1 MPSAIDPDAIPGKDI
16 DPDTIELHAGTV
28 NTVSGQVRDHG
39 AAVHTKWQGMAA
51 VYEAPESGIVLD
63 LMQPVNTQST
73 QVGDNLSVVSQ
84 ALTGFAEAVR
94 PIKAALDQLRL
105 DAQAFRAEIA
115 GGVQV
120 QELNPAYTAYGS
132 YGTTAASYSGSW
144 NAYGAAGSTSS
155 AEPVEQYR
163 TVTKEWHEVQEYVD
177 RNNDLIAQVNAQ
189 QVLLWEAERDCANKI
204 RALYGADPLRAAQ
217 SEDDALGYGIEE
229 IPEGT
234 EMPWGA
240 EVERTEGCGEA
251 TAKFVFKDFLWEGIA
266 VGGIWGTVEGL
277 GTLVLGY
284 NPATGDFFS
293 GDAYGAAWGNLGNLL
308 FAGMANGGVLA
319 PIFHADT
326 LMQQFGGDGFLPQ
339 EVRDFK
345 AQADEAAINTGKALI
360 AWDKWADDPGTA
372 LGESVFNVGTALI
385 PVGGAA
391 VAGVKTASTAASVL
405 SRMARVA
412 DFVDPAAWA
421 VNGTMRLGS
430 AGLGSLDNLIGRL
443 DNAPVDVNLGP
454 VEVYTATD
462 SASAMRLLD
471 EAGVDPQNV
480 FARVDETGTPV
491 LEFPGGV
498 IEMPAGSFDNAAGG
512 GVRGGDGGAD
522 GSVSAP
528 VREPELVNAGG
539 VRGET
544 GPAPV
549 NAIVDEAP
557 VRTETGGS
565 GGSGGDAN
573 TPSGGGAGSGDGSGP
588 GDGSPPVDRGG
599 EGDGWTQ
606 GPEHRGGDIDP
617 QYGEPRA
624 DHGTLADQYAPPA
637 EVPADIRH
645 LVSDPEAPYGRGSDG
660 EPYTRAEWEER
671 YMGPDN
677 RPIYPGNDGAVP
689 GSRVSYTDMEAFH
702 RDYGDTID
710 RFGGS
715 GGAYLSPE
723 GVLFEQRALPGGNLN
738 AGYHVFRLT
747 DELPP
752 GVHIEVSEVAPAFGQ
767 PGGGIQ
773 LQFVDDVD
781 GVLSVEQLLSND
793 YRIIE
798 STTPTVPDGVDAGA
812 GLREGDSDAAAAAD
826 PASEIA
832 FMAESDS
839 TVFREPET
847 ATDGGG
853 GDGEGSQTSV
863 AVPDPEY
870 RPFPTGSAQ
879 PAVIDYTL
887 ADQNILG
894 RLDPATGPDNATFW
908 SGRVLDEDGVVIPD
922 AAMNGAADLTTR
934 THGST
939 LEQLLE
945 KQGLLDD
952 MPDDWFDPATGATWR
967 AVSEALARNAS
978 GDVRAYLGDV
988 REGSVWNEV
997 EFPTLI
1003 QNPDVTSVTVI
1014 DARTGEVLYVYRR

>member
-28 NTVSGQVRDHG
+28 NTISGQVRDHG

-51 VYEAPESGIVLD
+51 VYEAPESGTVLD

-84 ALTGFAEAVR
+84 ALSGFAEAVR

-120 QELNPAYTAYGS
+120 QELNPAYTAYGT
-132 YGTTAASYSGSW
+132 YGTTAASYQGSW
-144 NAYGAAGSTSS
+144 NAYGATGSTSS

-189 QVLLWEAERDCANKI
+189 QVLLWEAERDCANTI

-251 TAKFVFKDFLWEGIA
+251 TATFVFKDFLWEGIA
-266 VGGIWGTVEGL
+266 VGGIWGTVQGL

-284 NPATGDFFS
+284 NPETGDFFS

-443 DNAPVDVNLGP
+443 DTTPVDMNLGP

-480 FARVDETGTPV
+480 FARVDENGTPV

-498 IEMPAGSFDNAAGG
+498 IEMPAGTFDSAAGG
-512 GVRGGDGGAD
+512 GLRGGGTDA
-522 GSVSAP
+522 SVSAP

-565 GGSGGDAN
+565 GGDGTSGGDADA
-573 TPSGGGAGSGDGSGP
+573 PRGDGAGSGDSSGP
-588 GDGSPPVDRGG
+588 GDGSAPVDRGG

-617 QYGEPRA
+617 EYGEPRA

-637 EVPADIRH
+637 EVPADLRH
-645 LVSDPEAPYGRGSDG
+645 LVSDPEAPYGRGADG

-689 GSRVSYTDMEAFH
+689 GSRVSYTDMEAFR

-798 STTPTVPDGVDAGA
+798 STSPTVPSGLDAGA
-812 GLREGDSDAAAAAD
+812 NALSDFSSPVPGAENVTALHFDSIPADLQRSIIRHEYPGLLG
-826 PASEIA
+826 
-832 FMAESDS
+832 
-839 TVFREPET
+839 VN
-847 ATDGGG
+847 ATRFDGWRAG
-853 GDGEGSQTSV
+853 T
-863 AVPDPEY
+863 
-870 RPFPTGSAQ
+870 
-879 PAVIDYTL
+879 
-887 ADQNILG
+887 
-894 RLDPATGPDNATFW
+894 LDPQIAKLGWNNNCTNCVIAVDRAFSDTLSSAMPSVSELPIT
-908 SGRVLDEDGVVIPD
+908 RIPD
-922 AAMNGAADLTTR
+922 ALGIDQRFVTLPNYESVVTR
-934 THGST
+934 
-939 LEQLLE
+939 
-945 KQGLLDD
+945 
-952 MPDDWFDPATGATWR
+952 M
-967 AVSEALARNAS
+967 EALPEGSRGVVYIRREDYTGHVFNVVHDKSGVVFLDGQTGMFARLE
-978 GDVRAYLGDV
+978 DVRHL
-988 REGSVWNEV
+988 R
-997 EFPTLI
+997 LL
-1003 QNPDVTSVTVI
+1003 VTHH
-1014 DARTGEVLYVYRR
+1014 A

>member
-1 MPSAIDPDAIPGKDI
+1 MPSAIDPDAIPGRDI
-16 DPDTIELHAGTV
+16 DPDTIELHAATV
-28 NTVSGQVRDHG
+28 TTVSGQVRDHG

-84 ALTGFAEAVR
+84 ALSGFAEAVR

-120 QELNPAYTAYGS
+120 QEVNPAYTAYGA
-132 YGTTAASYSGSW
+132 YGTTAASYQGSW

-189 QVLLWEAERDCANKI
+189 QVLLWEAERDCANTI

-217 SEDDALGYGIEE
+217 SEDDALGYGIDE

-251 TAKFVFKDFLWEGIA
+251 TANFVFKDFLWEGIA

-308 FAGMANGGVLA
+308 FAGAANVGVLA

-443 DNAPVDVNLGP
+443 DTPPVDVNLGP

-462 SASAMRLLD
+462 SASAMRILD
-471 EAGVDPQNV
+471 EVGVDPQNV
-480 FARVDETGTPV
+480 YARVDEAGTPV

-512 GVRGGDGGAD
+512 SVRAGDGGAET
-522 GSVSAP
+522 SVPAP
-528 VREPELVNAGG
+528 VREPELVGAGG
-539 VRGET
+539 VRGE
-544 GPAPV
+544 
-549 NAIVDEAP
+549 
-557 VRTETGGS
+557 
-565 GGSGGDAN
+565 
-573 TPSGGGAGSGDGSGP
+573 
-588 GDGSPPVDRGG
+588 
-599 EGDGWTQ
+599 
-606 GPEHRGGDIDP
+606 
-617 QYGEPRA
+617 
-624 DHGTLADQYAPPA
+624 
-637 EVPADIRH
+637 
-645 LVSDPEAPYGRGSDG
+645 
-660 EPYTRAEWEER
+660 
-671 YMGPDN
+671 
-677 RPIYPGNDGAVP
+677 
-689 GSRVSYTDMEAFH
+689 
-702 RDYGDTID
+702 
-710 RFGGS
+710 
-715 GGAYLSPE
+715 
-723 GVLFEQRALPGGNLN
+723 
-738 AGYHVFRLT
+738 
-747 DELPP
+747 
-752 GVHIEVSEVAPAFGQ
+752 
-767 PGGGIQ
+767 
-773 LQFVDDVD
+773 
-781 GVLSVEQLLSND
+781 
-793 YRIIE
+793 
-798 STTPTVPDGVDAGA
+798 
-812 GLREGDSDAAAAAD
+812 
-826 PASEIA
+826 
-832 FMAESDS
+832 S
-839 TVFREPET
+839 TVIREPET
-847 ATDGGG
+847 AAGGGSGPDSGHGG
-853 GDGEGSQTSV
+853 GDGSVGDGGGSGDADDGYAAGDADAGTGDSSPDASSSDNASSPQDASAPVAWQSSEDPGLTLTESQKAVVDDFLAGSRTAEPRLTETVQSIAARHPEARLEGLDFRLKSDESLYRKVADDLQDSAPGVDAREIVAGMKDTVRYTYVVADDAYTPTVSGILDDLQNEGLVPFGPLKNAWGSDGYVGINSTFFDPQSSRVIEVQFHTDASFDAKMAVHDLYEQARLPSV
-863 AVPDPEY
+863 DPELRAELDAAMNDVFGSVP
-870 RPFPTGSAQ
+870 RPDGAPDIGWPEPRPGNGYFDTAARVDPEPMPSGHSA
-879 PAVIDYTL
+879 AAIDEALVDRSLVDAFDARTPE
-887 ADQNILG
+887 DG
-894 RLDPATGPDNATFW
+894 VVFW
-908 SGRVLDEDGVVIPD
+908 SGRVTVGDDFVSAMDGAGVF
-922 AAMNGAADLTTR
+922 AQSQRSA
-934 THGST
+934 T
-939 LEQLLE
+939 LEQMLAE
-945 KQGLLDD
+945 QGLLEQ
-952 MPDDWFDPATGATWR
+952 MPGDWSRPETAETWR
-967 AVSEALARNAS
+967 AVSSSIAENAK
-978 GDVRAYLGDV
+978 GDVVAYIGAV
-988 REGSVWNEV
+988 REGSVWNQYEL
-997 EFPTLI
+997 PRLI
-1003 QNPDVTSVTVI
+1003 ANQDVTSITII
-1014 DARTGEVLYVYRR
+1014 DAHTGRPLHVYQR